1 MIYTLTLNPA
11 VDRELTVPELRLD
24 TVLRAT
30 AWRVD
35 YGGKGFNVARMLQ
48 ALGTPAVALA
58 LAGGY
63 SGRLLYDGLQS
74 LGIAAEFI
82 WTDGETRTNVSIVG
96 QADGHHIKVN
106 EPGPTLDPAVV
117 EAVLAR
123 VAALARP
130 GDWWVLAGSLPPG
143 LPAETYARLIE
154 CIREAGGRAVLD
166 TSGPALAHG
175 CRARPY
181 LVKPNAEELQQLTG
195 LPVSTVEEVVRAAQV
210 VQAEGVAHVVVSLGK
225 AGAVALSADGVWLAH
240 SPAIRQI
247 NPVGA
252 GDAMVAG
259 LVWAFDRGPDLGEA
273 LRWGVACGAA
283 AASLPGTAMGD
294 RDLVERL
301 YREARVE
308 RCHVQTLERWNV

>member
-1 MIYTLTLNPA
+1 MLYTVTLNPA

-63 SGRLLYDGLQS
+63 SGRLLYDGLRS

-82 WTDGETRTNVSIVG
+82 WTEGETRTNVSIVS
-96 QADGHHIKVN
+96 QADGRHIKVN
-106 EPGPTLDPAVV
+106 EPGPVLDPAVV
-117 EAVLAR
+117 EMVLGR
-123 VAALARP
+123 VTELARP

-154 CIREAGGRAVLD
+154 RIHEAGGRAVLD

-195 LPVSTVEEVVRAAQV
+195 LPVATADEVVRAAQA

-225 AGAVALSADGVWLAH
+225 AGAVALSGAGAWLAR
-240 SPAIRQI
+240 SPSIHQM

-259 LVWAFDRGPDLGEA
+259 LVWALNRGEDLGEA

-294 RDLVERL
+294 RGLVERL
-301 YREARVE
+301 YREASVE
-308 RCHVQTLERWNV
+308 RWHV